1 MKLFFYLLTLLYSR
15 FVIAQNGLYSYEKA
29 NELADKQQ
37 FKEAIR
43 LYTFA
48 IDSLE
53 KQDKELNKTHLV
65 KAYNNRGIAYGQTK
79 NLLLALFDFNKA
91 IELDK
96 QQIDTY
102 LNRANVEMSMAM
114 FKEALADFNKVLQM
128 KPQSVEVYYQRGMM
142 LLFDTQQFTEAE
154 KDLRKAAELQPQNSE
169 ILAHH
174 ALALFEMGQ
183 NAQALTQVNKSIAL
197 NKDFAEA
204 YYYRSQIYRVMNE
217 KDKALQ
223 DINKAL
229 TLAPKTPEYE
239 ALRNKLK

>member
-1 MKLFFYLLTLLYSR
+1 MKLFFYLLTIFCSHL
-15 FVIAQNGLYSYEKA
+15 VIAQNGLFSYEKA

-53 KQDKELNKTHLV
+53 AQDKELNKIHLV
-65 KAYNNRGIAYGQTK
+65 KAYNNRGIAYGQSK
-79 NLLLALFDFNKA
+79 NLLLALFDFNKV

-102 LNRANVEMSMAM
+102 LNRANVELSMAM
-114 FKEALADFNKVLQM
+114 FKEALADFNKVLQA

-154 KDLRKAAELQPQNSE
+154 KELKKATELQPQNAE
-169 ILAHH
+169 ILAYH
-174 ALALFEMGQ
+174 ALALFETGQ
-183 NAQALTQVNKSIAL
+183 NAQALAQVNKSIAL
-197 NKDFAEA
+197 NKNFAEA
-204 YYYRSQIYRVMNE
+204 YYYRSQIYRVMNQ

-229 TLAPKTPEYE
+229 ELAPKTPEYE
-239 ALRNKLK
+239 ALRSKLK